1 MVLEDGNTIEPAAL
15 ALDQGTLYSHD
26 KEKEVVATAGE
37 ASLEDVERA
46 MLRSALEKCSG
57 NQTRAAKMLGVSRD
71 TLRYRI
77 KKFNLQG

>member
-1 MVLEDGNTIEPAAL
+1 
-15 ALDQGTLYSHD
+15 
-26 KEKEVVATAGE
+26 
-37 ASLEDVERA
+37 VERA
-46 MLRSALEKCSG
+46 MLQSALEKCAG